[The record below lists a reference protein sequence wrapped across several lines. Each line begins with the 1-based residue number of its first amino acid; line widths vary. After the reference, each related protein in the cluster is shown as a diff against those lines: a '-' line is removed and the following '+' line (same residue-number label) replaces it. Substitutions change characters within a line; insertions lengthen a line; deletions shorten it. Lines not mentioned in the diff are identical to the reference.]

1 MLTLRALATSGLC
14 ALTFATGADAQTLS
28 QYRAYQMGSTVAAVS
43 ALAGA
48 RAEEARRIHERPA
61 LLQSLQTR
69 PARWAAGSSTPTTDA
84 VQELRFSFYNDQLY
98 RLVVDYGRERT
109 EGMTAADVVR
119 ALTATYGAPLGAA
132 SRTIPRTQPPPDTEA
147 ATLLAR
153 WSDGSYVLALYHP
166 EAYDAV
172 FRLMLVDVR
181 LEGLAR
187 RAEVE
192 ARRLDDLEAPQ
203 RERARLKQEAEDR
216 RAADDKARREN
227 NRLFTP

>member
-1 MLTLRALATSGLC
+1 MPSLRVLATGALC
-14 ALTFATGADAQTLS
+14 ALTFATGAEAQVLS
-28 QYRAYQMGSTVAAVS
+28 QYRAYRMGSTVAEVS
-43 ALAGA
+43 ALAGT
-48 RAEEARRIHERPA
+48 RAEEVRRTHERPA
-61 LLQSLQTR
+61 LLQSLQSR
-69 PARWAAGSSTPTTDA
+69 PARWSAGSSTPTTDA

-109 EGMTAADVVR
+109 EGMTTADVVQ
-119 ALTATYGAPLGAA
+119 ALTATYGTPLSAA
-132 SRTIPRTQPPPDTEA
+132 NRTTPRTPPPPDTEA

-153 WSDGSYVLALYHP
+153 WSDGSHVLALYHP

-187 RAEVE
+187 RAEAE

-216 RAADDKARREN
+216 RAAEDKARREN